1 MANTKHA
8 ERERRAMPFD
18 LAYGRRIYGF
28 WGRHPRLYWA
38 GDWPIFLG
46 RRAELRRRAVDAL
59 GLQGGEAVLEL
70 ACGPGV
76 NFPLLERAIGPSG
89 KLTAL
94 DYSQEMLAAAR
105 QRARREGWR
114 NVELVQGD
122 AARTELPA
130 ESFDAA
136 LCTLGLSV
144 IPDHQAAIARVLAAL
159 KGGGRFV
166 VLDGRPGPLRGRG
179 RLLNPALRPWF
190 RYVYNADVD
199 KDLVQDLAQAFD
211 EVAVEEFNGGSLFIA
226 AARKAAGSA
235 GAGNTT

>member
-1 MANTKHA
+1 
-8 ERERRAMPFD
+8 
-18 LAYGRRIYGF
+18 
-28 WGRHPRLYWA
+28 
-38 GDWPIFLG
+38 
-46 RRAELRRRAVDAL
+46 
-59 GLQGGEAVLEL
+59 VLEL

-76 NFPLLERAIGPSG
+76 NFPLLERAIGTSG

-105 QRARREGWR
+105 ERALGEGWQ

-166 VLDGRPGPLRGRG
+166 VLDGRPGLLRGRG
-179 RLLNPALRPWF
+179 RTLNLALKPLF
-190 RYVYNADVD
+190 RYVYNADVE
-199 KDLVQDLAQAFD
+199 KDLVRDLERAFD
-211 EVAVEEFNGGSLFIA
+211 AVAMDELHGGSLFIA
-226 AARKAAGSA
+226 VACKAAGPA
-235 GAGNTT
+235 GAGSA

>member
-1 MANTKHA
+1 MADTNKA
-8 ERERRAMPFD
+8 ERERRVVPFS
-18 LAYGRRIYGF
+18 LADGRRIYGF

-46 RRAELRRRAVDAL
+46 RRAEIRRRAVAAL

-76 NFPLLERAIGPSG
+76 NFTLLEGAIGASG

-94 DYSQEMLAAAR
+94 DYSRDMLAAAR
-105 QRARREGWR
+105 QRAQGQGWQ

-130 ESFDAA
+130 ESFDAV

-144 IPDHQAAIARVLAAL
+144 IPDQQAVIARVLAAL

-166 VLDGRPGPLRGRG
+166 VLDGRPGPLRGQG
-179 RLLNPALRPWF
+179 RLLNPALKPLF
-190 RYVYNADVD
+190 RHVYNADVE
-199 KDLVQDLAQAFD
+199 KDLVQDLKQAFD
-211 EVAVEEFNGGSLFIA
+211 EVAVEEFNAGSLFIA
-226 AARKAAGSA
+226 VARKPAGPTTAGSA
-235 GAGNTT
+235 

>member
-1 MANTKHA
+1 MADTRHA
-8 ERERRAMPFD
+8 ERGRRVVPFD
-18 LAYGRRIYGF
+18 LAYGRRVYGF

-38 GDWPIFLG
+38 GDWPLFLG

-76 NFPLLERAIGPSG
+76 NFPLLEHAIGPRG

-105 QRARREGWR
+105 QRARGEGWR

-122 AARTELPA
+122 AARTQLPA

-144 IPDHQAAIARVLAAL
+144 IPDQQAAIARVRAAL

-190 RYVYNADVD
+190 RYAYNADVE
-199 KDLVQDLAQAFD
+199 KDLVPDLERAF
-211 EVAVEEFNGGSLFIA
+211 EAVAVEEFNAGSLFIA
-226 AARKAAGSA
+226 VARKPAGPAGAGSA
-235 GAGNTT
+235 

>member
-1 MANTKHA
+1 
-8 ERERRAMPFD
+8 MPFD
-18 LAYGRRIYGF
+18 LAYGRHIYGF

-38 GDWPIFLG
+38 GDWPIFFG
-46 RRAELRRRAVDAL
+46 HRTQIRRRAVDAL
-59 GLQGGEAVLEL
+59 GLKGREAVLEL
-70 ACGPGV
+70 A
-76 NFPLLERAIGPSG
+76 IGTSG

-105 QRARREGWR
+105 ERAQAEGWQ

-136 LCTLGLSV
+136 LCILGLSV

-179 RLLNPALRPWF
+179 RMLNPALKPLF
-190 RYVYNADVD
+190 RYVYNADVE
-199 KDLVQDLAQAFD
+199 KDLVPDLERA
-211 EVAVEEFNGGSLFIA
+211 
-226 AARKAAGSA
+226 
-235 GAGNTT
+235 